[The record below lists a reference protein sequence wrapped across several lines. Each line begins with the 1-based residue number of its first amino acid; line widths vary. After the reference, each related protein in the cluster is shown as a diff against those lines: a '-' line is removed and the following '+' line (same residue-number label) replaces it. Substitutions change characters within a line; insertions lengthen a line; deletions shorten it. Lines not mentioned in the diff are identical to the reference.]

1 MSYPGDETH
10 PPRQQQ
16 PPEWGNAPGEQ
27 QPPWQG
33 QPKTNG
39 LAIASLVTGILGA
52 IFCFIVAI
60 VGIVLGIVAL
70 NQIKNSNGMQTGRGL
85 AIAGIVVGSLGIVV
99 VILLIAFAG
108 SVSFYTGGN

>member
-1 MSYPGDETH
+1 MSYPGDE
-10 PPRQQQ
+10 PQPAWQQQ
-16 PPEWGNAPGEQ
+16 SPQWENAPGEQ

-39 LAIASLVTGILGA
+39 LAIVSLVTGILGA

-60 VGIVLGIVAL
+60 VGIVLRIVAL
-70 NQIKNSNGMQTGRGL
+70 NQIKNSTGMQSGRGL

-108 SVSFYTGGN
+108 S